1 MWGAVELQAA
11 VEESFGSAVGS
22 SWSGRR
28 SPHGAGLTVGRPS
41 APVRHAETALVLRP
55 CLSCFH
61 H

>member
-41 APVRHAETALVLRP
+41 APVRHAETAL
-55 CLSCFH
+55 CS
-61 H
+61 